1 MYKTLVPINKA
12 RHASKKIKQA
22 AGFGYA
28 AGFHIA
34 SIMAHEF
41 ARAASIYPIV
51 FLEDKAENT
60 FRPVVLM
67 GLESGENLF
76 VDPAGK
82 WQASYIPAI
91 IRRYPFAL
99 AGSGQEGQYTVC
111 VDEGSDLIS
120 DSEGV
125 ALFNEQGEPTE
136 SLENVKKYL
145 AELQQMDMFTR
156 DFCAA
161 LTASNM
167 FTPMNMRVRQA
178 EQIRNING
186 CYVINEERLN
196 SLSVERFVELRD
208 KRYLPAIYAH
218 LVSLAQ
224 VERLLMLKEDRP
236 AAQIESAV

>member
-1 MYKTLVPINKA
+1 M
-12 RHASKKIKQA
+12 
-22 AGFGYA
+22 
-28 AGFHIA
+28 FH
-34 SIMAHEF
+34 
-41 ARAASIYPIV
+41 
-51 FLEDKAENT
+51 
-60 FRPVVLM
+60 
-67 GLESGENLF
+67 
-76 VDPAGK
+76 
-82 WQASYIPAI
+82 
-91 IRRYPFAL
+91 
-99 AGSGQEGQYTVC
+99 
-111 VDEGSDLIS
+111 
-120 DSEGV
+120 
-125 ALFNEQGEPTE
+125 EQGEPTE

-196 SLSVERFVELRD
+196 SLSVDRFVELRD

-224 VERLLMLKEDRP
+224 VERLLMLKDDRP
-236 AAQIESAV
+236 AVQAAA